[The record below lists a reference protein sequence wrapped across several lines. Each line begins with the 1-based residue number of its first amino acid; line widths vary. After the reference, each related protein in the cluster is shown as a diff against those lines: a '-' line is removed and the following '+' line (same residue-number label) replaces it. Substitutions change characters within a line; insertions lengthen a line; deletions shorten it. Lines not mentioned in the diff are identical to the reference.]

1 MILNHDYV
9 RDILLYVEKNL
20 NYKSDEEVPTHHKK
34 LDHSRLPDKEQF
46 KNYDKDTL
54 MYAIELLI
62 QEQYLQ
68 CAKPP
73 KYHEGDLLEADI
85 IGLSWKG
92 HELLDNVRDDNVWNA
107 VKERA
112 RSFGQFSIK
121 TLSTIAG
128 QLTVKLMT
136 DPNALQNL
144 ISIIK

>member
-9 RDILLYVEKNL
+9 RDILLYIESNL
-20 NYKSDEEVPTHHKK
+20 NYKSGEEVPTHHKK
-34 LDHSRLPDKEQF
+34 IDHSRLLDKEQF
-46 KNYDKDTL
+46 KNHNKEEL

-68 CAKPP
+68 CEKPAKF
-73 KYHEGDLLEADI
+73 YNGNLYEADI

-136 DPNALQNL
+136 DPNALQNF